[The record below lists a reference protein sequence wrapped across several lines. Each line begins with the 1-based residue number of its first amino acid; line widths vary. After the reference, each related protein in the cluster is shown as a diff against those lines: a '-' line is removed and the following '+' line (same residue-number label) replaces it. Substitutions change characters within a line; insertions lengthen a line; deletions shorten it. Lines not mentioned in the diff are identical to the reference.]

1 MKNNTAITG
10 KLIYEAE
17 IQFTGEID
25 FGITMNEI
33 ISGQKA
39 IPPAGARFDQ
49 SFQGTLTGPEIIG
62 SVEGVDYP
70 DPASGLELP
79 APSAWSDHHPER
91 GPDFDCFQGSLPPG
105 RRQPGSPAALRGDPD
120 HRVRGI
126 SVAQPAPAL
135 GTGDHEPRKENCF
148 HPGFCSMIEIGLSYA
163 YTDTLPCQSIYLE
176 FG

>member
-62 SVEGVDYP
+62 SVEGVDYLTLRP
-70 DPASGLELP
+70 DWSFRLHLHGQITTRKGARISIAS
-79 APSAWSDHHPER
+79 R
-91 GPDFDCFQGSLPPG
+91 GVSL
-105 RRQPGSPAALRGDPD
+105 QAEGSPEAQLRSAVTLITASEEYQWLN
-120 HRVRGI
+120 RL
-126 SVAQPAPAL
+126 QLWAL
-135 GTGDHEPRKENCF
+135 GTMNPEKRTAF
-148 HPGFCSMIEIGLSYA
+148 IRVFA
-163 YTDTLPCQSIYLE
+163 A
-176 FG
+176 